1 MTRQK
6 VIDCDV
12 HTMEPL
18 DLWEKNLPEP
28 WRSKTKVRA
37 VPAKAGEID
46 QGGLEVEIDG
56 QHWPLYYS
64 GDLELVAAQGKA
76 RMVETPE
83 LAEATV
89 NPTPELYLSAMDEE
103 GIDIAVLM
111 PTFAF
116 FLARVDNIDPEHA
129 LAMARVFNDYAHEF
143 CQKDPERLKFWA
155 WVPPHDPDLAAKEA
169 RRCVEQLGA
178 AGVSMTK
185 GAVNGKLL
193 SDDFFDP
200 LWAEIVRLD
209 VPFGLHG
216 LSGADLLADNIAHRY
231 HGHDDTGFTIH
242 SILAPF
248 YAHTSVAELIFG
260 GVLERFP
267 TLKILIMESD
277 TGWVPWLMQRMDE
290 KWETYGPYVDS
301 TLPKKP
307 SDYFRRNFYMV
318 TEPED
323 DLVHYMIDKF
333 GDSNILFSG
342 DYPHHDSAW
351 PDAVSTMLAGD
362 HLSDQ
367 NKQNILW
374 NNGMKFFGWD

>member
-1 MTRQK
+1 
-6 VIDCDV
+6 
-12 HTMEPL
+12 
-18 DLWEKNLPEP
+18 
-28 WRSKTKVRA
+28 
-37 VPAKAGEID
+37 
-46 QGGLEVEIDG
+46 
-56 QHWPLYYS
+56 
-64 GDLELVAAQGKA
+64 
-76 RMVETPE
+76 
-83 LAEATV
+83 
-89 NPTPELYLSAMDEE
+89 
-103 GIDIAVLM
+103 
-111 PTFAF
+111 
-116 FLARVDNIDPEHA
+116 
-129 LAMARVFNDYAHEF
+129 
-143 CQKDPERLKFWA
+143 
-155 WVPPHDPDLAAKEA
+155 
-169 RRCVEQLGA
+169 
-178 AGVSMTK
+178 MTK